1 MTTRF
6 SLAVST
12 FISTLLLVLSFPS
25 RTAKSKAVNKEQIS
39 VLADIATKYKAN
51 SIDDF
56 DDENID
62 PSFPVGTNI
71 ISNNE
76 TELVIYYFDST
87 GDMPMLLEHAESR
100 FDLSITNKECSI
112 VFPCGITSFVLF
124 LNRQNDLYNGSYEG
138 RINISDMKIHLE
150 DIEL

>member
-6 SLAVST
+6 CLAVST

-25 RTAKSKAVNKEQIS
+25 RTAESKAVNKEQIS
-39 VLADIATKYKAN
+39 VLADMATKYKAN

-76 TELVIYYFDST
+76 TELVIYSFDST

-100 FDLSITNKECSI
+100 FNLYITDKECSHC
-112 VFPCGITSFVLF
+112 FSLW
-124 LNRQNDLYNGSYEG
+124 Y
-138 RINISDMKIHLE
+138 H
-150 DIEL
+150 